1 MNKNKATASLSNYS
15 SVVFKQ
21 IAPVRHKI
29 QGKWYCFSPEIS
41 ECDIA
46 PKKLQP
52 MNSNI
57 PFNTSYSTMGSGI
70 YTKKQKEAY
79 EKFISSGSN
88 AREVIADIG
97 DAVIENKKTSFNLF
111 SIFNDEAIRDFQSD
125 IAQRIF
131 GIFAN
136 MVNIYICQ
144 NRNTFSKNKIYCVG
158 LPVNFPCSCL
168 L

>member
-1 MNKNKATASLSNYS
+1 
-15 SVVFKQ
+15 
-21 IAPVRHKI
+21 
-29 QGKWYCFSPEIS
+29 
-41 ECDIA
+41 
-46 PKKLQP
+46 
-52 MNSNI
+52 
-57 PFNTSYSTMGSGI
+57 MGSGI

-144 NRNTFSKNKIYCVG
+144 NRNTFSKNKIHSVG
-158 LPVNFPCSCL
+158 PPVNFPCSCL